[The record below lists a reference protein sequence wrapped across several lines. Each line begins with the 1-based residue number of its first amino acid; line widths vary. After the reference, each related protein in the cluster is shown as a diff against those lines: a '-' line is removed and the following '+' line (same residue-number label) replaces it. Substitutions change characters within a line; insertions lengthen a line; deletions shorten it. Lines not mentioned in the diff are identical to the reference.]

1 MNHFQ
6 EDPTLTRQSKTL
18 HKKYFPLLDV
28 LRGLAA
34 LLVFAEHWRNLFF
47 VDFKDLESPSV
58 VTKVFYLLTGAG
70 HEAVM
75 IFFVLSGC
83 VIAHVIHN
91 MRDRSTWSWNSYLS
105 ARLSRL
111 WVVLLPALILTA
123 TWDFLGMSFTPF
135 SNSIYN
141 GSGFGHVLNSP
152 VAENSSVICFLG
164 NALFLQTI
172 LVPTFGS
179 NGPLWSIAFEFVY
192 YLAYPALL
200 LGCFSKRSLSYR
212 FASISFAVALFMFC
226 GRTITNAFP
235 IWMAG
240 AICYSIFQR
249 WPASSKIALWGFLAG
264 CVVTFMSVIVSRIPQ
279 YSAGLNS
286 EMLIAACTAF
296 TLYFGLSVKASQA
309 LLFCLRPFQGLS
321 AISYSLYLLHMP
333 VLVFISSR
341 YFGAESIRWL
351 PDVAHLSFA
360 TAIGVVVL
368 MYCMVVWY
376 FTEKQTQ
383 LFRKWCRF

>member
-1 MNHFQ
+1 M
-6 EDPTLTRQSKTL
+6 
-18 HKKYFPLLDV
+18 KKEIDQLSRTKVYFPLLDV
-28 LRGLAA
+28 LRGPAA

-47 VDFKDLESPSV
+47 VDFKDLENPSAI
-58 VTKVFYLLTGAG
+58 TKMFYLLTGTG

-83 VIAHVIHN
+83 VIAHVIQN
-91 MRDRSTWSWNSYLS
+91 MRDRSTWSWKSYSS
-105 ARLSRL
+105 ARLTRL
-111 WVVLLPALILTA
+111 WVVLIPSLLLTA
-123 TWDFLGMSFTPF
+123 MWDFFGMSYTSF
-135 SNSIYN
+135 SNSIYE

-152 VAENSSVICFLG
+152 VAENSNVICFLG

-200 LGCFSKRSLSYR
+200 LGCFSKRSVPYR
-212 FASISFAVALFMFC
+212 FASILFGVALLTLC
-226 GRTITNAFP
+226 GRPIANAFP

-240 AICYSIFQR
+240 AICYSIFRR

-264 CVVTFMSVIVSRIPQ
+264 CVVTFMSVIASRIPQ

-286 EMLIAACTAF
+286 EMLIAVCTAF
-296 TLYFGLSVKASQA
+296 TLYFGLSVETSKRSV
-309 LLFCLRPFQGLS
+309 FWLRPFQGLS

-341 YFGAESIRWL
+341 YFSAESIRWL
-351 PDVAHLSFA
+351 PDAAHLSFA
-360 TAIGVVVL
+360 ATIGVVVL
-368 MYCMVVWY
+368 LYCIVVWY

-383 LFRKWCRF
+383 LFRKWLQS